1 MNPITGQPNF
11 GSVFAQCVP
20 VGGYIVGATRQE
32 GSGRN
37 VRTVPMGSGALSD
50 TYFEDEIE
58 YTLMIELPEGPTYFE
73 RVRTSVV
80 LWKPLG
86 VKVKPLP
93 AGTPVFGVRI
103 GQVLSVQLIHT
114 PDAGECP

>member
-1 MNPITGQPNF
+1 MNPLTGQPNF
-11 GSVFAQCVP
+11 GSVYAQCVP
-20 VGGYIVGATRQE
+20 VGGYIVASTRQVGE
-32 GSGRN
+32 GRN
-37 VRTVPMGSGALSD
+37 IRTEPLSGDAA
-50 TYFEDEIE
+50 TAVYFEDEIE
-58 YTLMIELPEGPTYFE
+58 YTIVVELPEGPTYFE